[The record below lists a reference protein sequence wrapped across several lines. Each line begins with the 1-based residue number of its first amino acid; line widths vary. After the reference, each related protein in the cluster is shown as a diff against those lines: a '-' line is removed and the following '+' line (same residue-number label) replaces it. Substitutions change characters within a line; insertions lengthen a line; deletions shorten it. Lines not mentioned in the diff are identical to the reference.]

1 MEIRTCGSPISPC
14 HQPWLYS
21 PGQQPTSPESTG
33 ARCVQDQP
41 LSAWAEPAS
50 CFPPPAAP
58 QQTQGTITLPFVVC
72 NTGSV
77 KFQEMQRRVIS
88 GTKARLLPSSCFQN
102 ESLNLPLP
110 LLWHSP
116 LHTTVGMRARSDR
129 SLQEDLF
136 YSPATDQVALW
147 KTLYKQRLA
156 RLIPA
161 LRHLQ

>member
-1 MEIRTCGSPISPC
+1 MPSALAVFSRPATYK
-14 HQPWLYS
+14 PWEHRS
-21 PGQQPTSPESTG
+21 EVCAGP
-33 ARCVQDQP
+33 AA
-41 LSAWAEPAS
+41 LSVGWASLMLPH
-50 CFPPPAAP
+50 PPAP
-58 QQTQGTITLPFVVC
+58 QQTQGKITLPFVVC

-147 KTLYKQRLA
+147 KTLYKQRLT

-161 LRHLQ
+161 PRHLQ